1 MSAVTPESA
10 KHLQERDDWNT
21 SQRDLIPVFEPLNTN
36 CHLKT
41 LQAAPSP
48 LKRKNNTRAF
58 TVQGINKGGQG
69 VVGQLNQH
77 SLSYDEEA

>member
-21 SQRDLIPVFEPLNTN
+21 SQRDLIPVFEPINTSG
-36 CHLKT
+36 HLKT

-48 LKRKNNTRAF
+48 LKRHNNQRAAMAR
-58 TVQGINKGGQG
+58 GSNKPNGA
-69 VVGQLNQH
+69 V
-77 SLSYDEEA
+77 S